1 MQKFNLME
9 IKIQLEKFVS
19 EIVEMSF
26 LYLNIQRNLSNF
38 FSNKFKKLDDV
49 KILLVNF
56 SYFSIRTSELTKWLN
71 DIENFQ

>member
-1 MQKFNLME
+1 ME

-56 SYFSIRTSELTKWLN
+56 SYFSIRTSELTK
-71 DIENFQ
+71 